1 MKVKMFAN
9 VGNVPKL
16 EEEVNSW
23 LSDNPVNIYHVK
35 QSQTYDS
42 KDDTFYT
49 LISIWYVENL

>member
-23 LSDNPVNIYHVK
+23 LSNNPVNIHHVK
-35 QSQTYDS
+35 QSHTYDS

-49 LISIWYVENL
+49 LISIWYV